1 MLRWTTLFTALTLF
15 ALMGAAAAQPP
26 VDYTLYCTAAEAE
39 TELGDEVDVEAAFE
53 IALEDAVMIGVATEV
68 AGQMHVW
75 LNEDWACDEDDAVV
89 VAVARHDAS
98 IVVEVDVEIDAEG
111 VVTMTFLFVDE
122 SDESADAGISGTAT
136 ALPQVAIDGMANAH
150 ARRTAAFENR
160 NRGAETS
167 AAARAAAGVGER
179 PQVDLEEIEDE
190 IDDEDDEDDEDDG
203 RPALPDLPEPAD
215 SGRR

>member
-26 VDYTLYCTAAEAE
+26 VDYTLYCTEVDTEA
-39 TELGDEVDVEAAFE
+39 EVDVEAAFE

-68 AGQMHVW
+68 DGQMHVW
-75 LNEDWACDEDDAVV
+75 LNEDWACDEGDAV

-98 IVVEVDVEIDAEG
+98 IVVEVDVAIDEEG
-111 VVTMTFLFVDE
+111 VVTMTFLFGDE

-136 ALPQVAIDGMANAH
+136 ALPEVAIDGMANAH

-160 NRGAETS
+160 NRGSEAS

-179 PQVDLEEIEDE
+179 PQVDLEDLEDE
-190 IDDEDDEDDEDDG
+190 IDEEDVEDDEDGG
-203 RPALPDLPEPAD
+203 RPALPDLPEPAG